1 MFLVFS
7 FIPSWDFE
15 NVSGVCF
22 PWNWWT
28 EGWVKILWENTS
40 ATMGKW
46 RRLWFSLKKI
56 GAMEE
61 GLAMLPLKTQLGLLT
76 PLIGNISFMVQRFV
90 FFFFFGSF
98 CINCFY
104 AFVLVLVSFSFVTC
118 EFLFFFVFCFI
129 FFFFFG
135 GKVFC
140 FIECIYMLLQSD
152 FTGRCET
159 SLVDR

>member
-90 FFFFFGSF
+90 FFF
-98 CINCFY
+98 
-104 AFVLVLVSFSFVTC
+104 LVLSALIVFMLLSWFW
-118 EFLFFFVFCFI
+118 FLFLLLLVNFFFFFVFCFI